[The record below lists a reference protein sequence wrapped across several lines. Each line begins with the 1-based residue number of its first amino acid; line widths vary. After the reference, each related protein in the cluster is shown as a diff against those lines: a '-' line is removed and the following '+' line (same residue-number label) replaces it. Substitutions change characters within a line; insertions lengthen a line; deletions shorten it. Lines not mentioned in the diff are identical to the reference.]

1 MGSDPAAL
9 APLAARI
16 EAHYRAVAAGP
27 MADVPLCNP
36 RLAVRL
42 VRLVDWAGVRV
53 GVLVMPWAI
62 NLILLPGRD
71 PWPAAASLSKRR
83 WRFPSGD
90 YDFVFGEDVGFGPYQ
105 VCSLF
110 SPALE
115 FDSMAAACETA
126 GAALLALLQPP
137 IAADAA
143 SPDDGS
149 PSRRRWLF
157 GRHAA

>member
-1 MGSDPAAL
+1 MAAL
-9 APLAARI
+9 PTPAQLAARI
-16 EAHYRAVAAGP
+16 EAHYHAVAAGP

-36 RLAVRL
+36 RLSVRVARL
-42 VRLVDWAGVRV
+42 VEWDGVRV
-53 GVLVMPWAI
+53 AALVMPWAI
-62 NLILLPGRD
+62 NLLILPGD
-71 PWPAAASLSKRR
+71 APWQVAESLAKIR

-90 YDFVFGEDVGFGPYQ
+90 YDFVYGSDVGFGPYQ

-143 SPDDGS
+143 PPDDAS